1 MAIDVNYL
9 LERLSTRQMES
20 GGYYGTDVTKLS
32 KELGVTPRGLR
43 KQISW
48 WKRSIKEFSDLRY
61 LGKRPPSVTLNE
73 FIEIEARMHSNPVEV
88 KSRVLGDIRDDRLS
102 KGLQNLPSS
111 TFYRA
116 MKQTDLYQF
125 LSATKYTWF
134 KVRGIEIPSDYSVCD
149 ERNTLSTL
157 FTFSNLKAYGGADL
171 QEIFDRLTNAKRHIE
186 KYGLRAFEFYPQ
198 ILTRGAH
205 LRSLLSSIPSQQQEE
220 SQARLIFETQL
231 AYVVECTDLFV
242 TEVIHRKG
250 RIHQSMNAHRQKVE
264 NQIRKEQ
271 LKTIRNNGK
280 DMVLAHKPDMDA
292 IHKIA
297 YPKIDEKI
305 RARFELL
312 RANKNTYEFLIG
324 LLQEFTRDG
333 VNEFHFLLDEG
344 KRFFDWACG
353 ETDWTYWSAKDKRA
367 LVKKPDTIR
376 AIDLGNKDIARII
389 ATDRVI
395 DYIKQGKITISD
407 SYNFQDLG
415 KRIKEVQLCENEVF
429 LTAKIVEQLIHGEFL
444 VNFLP
449 LLEATKCSKMD
460 KKDEDNIPLSWNNL
474 SEVLQF
480 VSKYVRENTPG
491 WFNEHVNLFREQTDG
506 MFSIEYGEEEF
517 AERLYVA
524 IGFIGGNFR
533 YRDSERF
540 WNLHYFIQRHLTEQ
554 SLRLELKFIHR
565 CMEKLTA
572 NIVEGVVIDTMGID
586 GRKKSIL
593 ASYHGRYH
601 TIGSADLRAVSTD
614 MSPLYSGGIRS
625 TDSEAMNIV
634 EVMAEVQKICG
645 EQVKIYTGD
654 GHTTS
659 RISAGMVFLS
669 LGVVA
674 AGRIIGKPK
683 MNLGRR
689 RIRRLKKNI
698 PLLNKIGKLL
708 RDEPILGRVM
718 ASKKHIYVDGL
729 NVRKIVEDLGHL
741 ILYNVRKSIIPVYEI
756 CESVERSNYLKRK
769 TRILEGSKA
778 RVESHNV
785 GLSLIA
791 AELVISVAGL
801 YHTLNGWSGPESPF
815 NLSDIRIFVPA

>member
-1 MAIDVNYL
+1 MAIDVNYV
-9 LERLSTRQMES
+9 LERLSTRQIES

-43 KQISW
+43 KQISG
-48 WKRSIKEFSDLRY
+48 WKRSIKEFRNLRY
-61 LGKRPPSVTLNE
+61 LGKRPPSVTLHE
-73 FIEIEARMHSNPVEV
+73 FMEIEARIHSNPIEV
-88 KSRVLGDIRDDRLS
+88 KSHVLEDIRDDRLS

-116 MKQTDLYQF
+116 MRQTDLYQF
-125 LSATKYTWF
+125 LSEAKYSWF
-134 KVRGIEIPSDYSVCD
+134 NVRGIKIPNDYSVYD
-149 ERNTLSTL
+149 ERNMLSTL

-171 QEIFDRLTNAKRHIE
+171 QEISNRLTNAKRHIE
-186 KYGLRAFEFYPQ
+186 KYGIRAVEFYPQ
-198 ILTRGAH
+198 ILTRGGH
-205 LRSLLSSIPSQQQEE
+205 LRSLLSSIPSHQQEE
-220 SQARLIFETQL
+220 NQARLIFETQL

-250 RIHQSMNAHRQKVE
+250 RIHQSLNARRQKVE
-264 NQIRKEQ
+264 NQIRKEE
-271 LKTIRNNGK
+271 LESIRYK
-280 DMVLAHKPDMDA
+280 SRDMVLAHKPDMDA

-297 YPKIDEKI
+297 YPEIDEKI

-324 LLQEFTRDG
+324 LLQEFTKDG
-333 VNEFHFLLDEG
+333 MNEFHFHLDEG
-344 KRFFDWACG
+344 KRFFDLACG
-353 ETDWTYWSAKDKRA
+353 ETDWKYWSDKDKSA
-367 LVKKPDTIR
+367 LVKKSDIIR
-376 AIDLGNKDIARII
+376 AIDLENEDVARII
-389 ATDRVI
+389 AIDRVI
-395 DYIKQGKITISD
+395 EYIKQGKITISG

-415 KRIKEVQLCENEVF
+415 KRTKEVQLCENEGF
-429 LTAKIVEQLIHGEFL
+429 LTGKIVDQLIQGEFP

-449 LLEATKCSKMD
+449 LLEATKYTKMD
-460 KKDEDNIPLSWNNL
+460 KKDEDSIPLSWNNL
-474 SEVLQF
+474 SEVLHF

-491 WFNEHVNLFREQTDG
+491 WFDEHVNLFREQTDG
-506 MFSIEYGEEEF
+506 LFSIEYTEEEF
-517 AERLYVA
+517 AERLYAA
-524 IGFIGGNFR
+524 IGFLGGNFR

-540 WNLHYFIQRHLTEQ
+540 WNLRYFIQRYLTEQ
-554 SLRLELKFIHR
+554 CLRLELKFIHR
-565 CMEKLTA
+565 CMEKITR

-601 TIGSADLRAVSTD
+601 TIGVADLRAVSTD
-614 MSPLYSGGIRS
+614 MSPLYSGGFRS

-645 EQVKIYTGD
+645 EQVRIYTGD

-659 RISAGMVFLS
+659 RISAGMAFLS
-669 LGVVA
+669 LGVIA
-674 AGRIIGKPK
+674 AGRILGKPK

-689 RIRRLKKNI
+689 RIRRLKQNI

-708 RDEPILGRVM
+708 RDEPTLGRVM

-741 ILYNVRKSIIPVYEI
+741 ILYNVWKSFFPVYEI

-815 NLSDIRIFVPA
+815 NLSDIRVFIPA

>member
-1 MAIDVNYL
+1 MAIDINYV
-9 LERLSTRQMES
+9 LERLSTLQIES
-20 GGYYGTDVTKLS
+20 GGYYGIDITKLS
-32 KELGVTPRGLR
+32 KELGVTSRGLR
-43 KQISW
+43 KRISG
-48 WKRSIKEFSDLRY
+48 WKKSIKEFRNLSY
-61 LGKRPPSVTLNE
+61 LGQRPPSVTLDE
-73 FIEIEARMHSNPVEV
+73 FIEIEARMHSNPIEV
-88 KSRVLGDIRDDRLS
+88 KSHVLEDIRADRLN
-102 KGLQNLPSS
+102 KGVQNLPSS
-111 TFYRA
+111 TFYRT
-116 MKQTDLYQF
+116 MKQTNLYQF
-125 LSATKYTWF
+125 LSDTKYSWF
-134 KVRGIEIPSDYSVCD
+134 KVRKINIPGDYSVSD

-171 QEIFDRLTNAKRHIE
+171 QEIFNRLVNTRKYVE
-186 KYGLRAFEFYPQ
+186 KYGVAPFEFYPQ
-198 ILTRGAH
+198 ILTRGRH
-205 LRSLLSSIPSQQQEE
+205 LRSLLSSISPHRQEE
-220 SQARLIFETQL
+220 TQARIIFEAQL

-242 TEVIHRKG
+242 NEVLNRKG
-250 RIHQSMNAHRQKVE
+250 KIHQSMNVRRQKVE
-264 NQIRKEQ
+264 NQIRKEE
-271 LKTIRNNGK
+271 LETIRNKNRG
-280 DMVLAHKPDMDA
+280 MVLAQKSDMET

-297 YPKIDEKI
+297 YPAVDEKI

-312 RANKNTYEFLIG
+312 RENKNTYEFLIG
-324 LLQEFTRDG
+324 LFKEFTKDG
-333 VNEFHFLLDEG
+333 LNEFHFHLDEA
-344 KRFFDWACG
+344 KRFFDLACG
-353 ETDWTYWSAKDKRA
+353 ETDWKYWSDKDKRA
-367 LVKKPDTIR
+367 LLKKPDTIR
-376 AIDLGNKDIARII
+376 AIDLGNKDVARII
-389 ATDRVI
+389 AIDRVI
-395 DYIKQGKITISD
+395 EYIKQGKISITG
-407 SYNFQDLG
+407 SYNFQDMG
-415 KRIKEVQLCENEVF
+415 KRIKEVLLCENEGF
-429 LTAKIVEQLIHGEFL
+429 LTDEIVEQLIRGEFP
-444 VNFLP
+444 VNFWP
-449 LLEATKCSKMD
+449 LLEATKYTKMD
-460 KKDEDNIPLSWNNL
+460 DEDEDCIPPSWNNL
-474 SEVLQF
+474 SEVLHF
-480 VSKYVRENTPG
+480 ISKYVRENTPD
-491 WFNEHVNLFREQTDG
+491 WFDEHVNLFREQTDG
-506 MFSIEYGEEEF
+506 MFTIEYTEEEF

-524 IGFIGGNFR
+524 IGFLGGNFR

-540 WNLHYFIQRHLTEQ
+540 WNIRYFIQRYLTEP

-565 CMEKLTA
+565 CMEKLTG

-669 LGVVA
+669 QGVVA

-689 RIRRLKKNI
+689 RIRRLKKNM

-741 ILYNVRKSIIPVYEI
+741 ILYNVRKSIFPIYEI

-785 GLSLIA
+785 GLLLIS

-801 YHTLNGWSGPESPF
+801 YHMLNGWSGPESPF
-815 NLSDIRIFVPA
+815 NLSDIRLLIPA